1 MSAPYAH
8 VSSAHSASNVLAKTI
23 AVPAIHKP
31 VRVPSFPNLERT
43 AVMSG
48 TNTFTIS
55 VVGMSAPEYDSTG
68 AASDGDIRLLTDE
81 NTDGCGLLVRSATF
95 PLWLGRWIGSPSLKT
110 SIGVF
115 CSFADLGIT
124 PLIAGPGDQYI
135 FPPRW
140 VSGYHSVNANQY
152 ERIYPLGSAANNDWV
167 YVPPSISG
175 KFTQT
180 VGDAPVVKEVR
191 TKTYAEVT
199 LVSGISTATCILT
212 VESHNGGNFTTHAVT
227 GTLTGGNLVRFTLG
241 TDIQG
246 KTVAGW
252 IRPIKITADAISH
265 SAYFQE
271 FRLYT
276 TGETT
281 SEGGGSALPFG
292 PLYMR
297 LPACPPPEI
306 SKSHLPYESCRSTAA
321 AVLFSNV
328 TSVLNKEGTVGAIRL
343 PKDETAVWTLRDP
356 YTAYV
361 SDVKATDRYFGP
373 LEKGF
378 YAFTTP
384 DASSEVFRDCVQHTL
399 RTGTKMVV
407 FHLDSFDYVA
417 PFRLSDLNTGN
428 STTMAVT
435 VSRHLEFRSTTSLFP
450 TDFSRA
456 SLESYHLA
464 QMAIARTG
472 TFYENPVHLATIA
485 RAVLNGV
492 KALYPV
498 VKPYV
503 APAAAAVGN
512 ALLAKIQGPAKAP
525 QQKKKKPAKPRAKAK
540 GRK

>member
-1 MSAPYAH
+1 MSAPYSH
-8 VSSAHSASNVLAKTI
+8 VSSAHSASNLLAKTI

-55 VVGMSAPEYDSTG
+55 VIGMSAPEYDSTG

-95 PLWLGRWIGSPSLKT
+95 PLWLGRWLGAPGLKT
-110 SIGVF
+110 CIGVF
-115 CSFADLGIT
+115 MSFADLGIT
-124 PLIAGPGDQYI
+124 PLIAETGDQYI

-167 YVPPSISG
+167 YVPPSISA
-175 KFTQT
+175 KFTQI
-180 VGDAPVVKEVR
+180 VADAPVVKEAR
-191 TKTYAEVT
+191 TKTYAEVS
-199 LVSGISTATCILT
+199 LVSAISTGTMILT
-212 VESHNGGNFTTHAVT
+212 VESHNGGNYTTHAIA
-227 GTLTGGNLVRFTLG
+227 GTLVSGDLVRFSLG
-241 TDIQG
+241 SEVQG

-252 IRPIKITADAISH
+252 IRPIKITGDALSH
-265 SAYFQE
+265 PANFQE
-271 FRLYT
+271 FRLYS
-276 TGETT
+276 TGET
-281 SEGGGSALPFG
+281 SAEGSGVALPMG

-321 AVLFSNV
+321 AALFSNV

-343 PKDETAVWTLRDP
+343 PKDETSVWALRDP

-384 DASSEVFRDCVQHTL
+384 DASSEVFRDHVQHTL
-399 RTGTKMVV
+399 RVGRKMVV
-407 FHLDSFDYVA
+407 FHLDAFDYIA

-485 RAVLNGV
+485 RVVLNGV

-498 VKPYV
+498 IRPHI

-512 ALLAKIQGPAKAP
+512 ALLAKIQGPPKPA
-525 QQKKKKPAKPRAKAK
+525 QKKSKKAAKPQARSK